1 MKTLTIASWIAVLTM
16 FAFIGWRLADQFALE
31 NVYPRPEPTR
41 YTESAFKALEYQNAE
56 NQARRLKAERFIE
69 SIAGGNIGK

>member
-41 YTESAFKALEYQNAE
+41 YTDAAFKSLQYENAQNKYDKT
-56 NQARRLKAERFIE
+56 KAMEFIR
-69 SIAGGNIGK
+69 SIADGNIGK